1 MTAASPEFPGGFRL
15 VPATQK
21 EIDYV
26 EDNYREG
33 ERHER
38 EDRKSVV

>member
-1 MTAASPEFPGGFRL
+1 MKTSATFPGGFTL
-15 VPATQK
+15 APSEQW

-33 ERHER
+33 ERRER
-38 EDRKSVV
+38 TRA